1 MIFTIIQN
9 IFSLSTFI
17 VLHII
22 IPFLY
27 GMLITTFVANV
38 GSLLWQYAHYWALS
52 LYSKMKYECGKPSP
66 MDQYYSG
73 QIKFRLIRIMR
84 NIKEHQERLTN
95 WRKFL
100 IVMSDP
106 INEIL
111 ACLVRIARNSA
122 NTIEKRLETRDNV
135 EHFCSFLI
143 LTCLLFNIKSLVF
156 CLDSFHSVFMEKAKK
171 FKQRH
176 TLDILMPSN
185 NNVFSAPSRSGK
197 PQAQNLN
204 PPSPNKEEIN
214 EPEHIQANP
223 QEEINEP
230 EHRLAKPQPLTAS
243 GWIYWFFARE
253 ITDEDIFAERTRIR
267 KKNAMRVL
275 SQKGRA

>member
-38 GSLLWQYAHYWALS
+38 GSLLWQYVQYWALYQ
-52 LYSKMKYECGKPSP
+52 YSEYKYRGK
-66 MDQYYSG
+66 DKWLAHHYALHLQ
-73 QIKFRLIRIMR
+73 QKRRLEIWNKI
-84 NIKEHQERLTN
+84 QEKQARLTN
-95 WRKFL
+95 WRKFFM
-100 IVMSDP
+100 VMSDP
-106 INEIL
+106 ISDIL
-111 ACLVRIARNSA
+111 AYLVQIARDSE

-156 CLDSFHSVFMEKAKK
+156 CLDSFHAVFMEKSKK

-176 TLDILMPSN
+176 TLKILMPSN
-185 NNVFSAPSRSGK
+185 EVVVLAPRGSGK

-204 PPSPNKEEIN
+204 PPSP
-214 EPEHIQANP
+214 H
-223 QEEINEP
+223 QEEIREP
-230 EHRLAKPQPLTAS
+230 EHRLAQPQSLTAS
-243 GWIYWFFARE
+243 SWIHQFFVRE
-253 ITDEDIFAERTRIR
+253 ITDEHTFAERTRIR
-267 KKNAMRVL
+267 VKNAMRAL
-275 SQKGRA
+275 SRKGRA

>member
-38 GSLLWQYAHYWALS
+38 GSLLWQYAHYWGLG
-52 LYSKMKYECGKPSP
+52 LYSKMKYECGKQSP
-66 MDQYYSG
+66 MDQYYSH
-73 QIKFRLIRIMR
+73 QIQLKRFRMLR

-95 WRKFL
+95 WRKFFM
-100 IVMSDP
+100 VMSDP
-106 INEIL
+106 ISDIL
-111 ACLVRIARNSA
+111 AYLVQIARDSE

-156 CLDSFHSVFMEKAKK
+156 CLDSFHAVFMEKSKK

-176 TLDILMPSN
+176 TLKILMPSN
-185 NNVFSAPSRSGK
+185 EVVVLAPRGSGK

-204 PPSPNKEEIN
+204 PPSP
-214 EPEHIQANP
+214 H
-223 QEEINEP
+223 QEEIREP
-230 EHRLAKPQPLTAS
+230 EHRLAQPQSLTAS
-243 GWIYWFFARE
+243 SWIHQFFVRE
-253 ITDEDIFAERTRIR
+253 ITDEHTFAERTRIR
-267 KKNAMRVL
+267 VKNAMRAL
-275 SQKGRA
+275 SRKGRA